1 MGLGPRERGRLGP
14 MARTSI
20 LEQVPPVEGPIVDL
34 EWLTRRLREVG
45 YVPEALKRL
54 GALPVGG
61 DWVPRFEA
69 RRRCE
74 GDSALHVL
82 ARVFCLG
89 LPEDPGRLDEALGE
103 PGLGPLLEAGLVV
116 PDGDLALSRAWL
128 APVGDQFFARD
139 FSRHITARAHTTA
152 HVLGVGLAS
161 LMAAHLTVRPLAT
174 DGGRDGALAL
184 DLGTGQGFQAAQLAP
199 FCERVIATDLSAR
212 AVAFARWS
220 FGMCGVRNAD
230 LRLGAFF
237 EPVAELAGQF
247 DCISTNPPFMI
258 GPDPGVVAFSNG
270 LSGDMVTERIARE
283 APAMLREG
291 GFCTIV
297 CNWHHDEDWTKR
309 PREWVE
315 GLDCD
320 AWLIRC
326 RTQDTRS
333 YAIAWLG
340 ELDVPR
346 EQMTAEMLDVWERYY
361 EANGIRAIS
370 FGALVLRRRRG
381 GARGSWFRAD
391 SLDWNQAGGVGSD
404 QVRRAFAGLTLLH
417 EVTDGA
423 ALLDVRLVASPGL
436 SMDQTSMLTGG
447 AWRPARP
454 KVRVSG
460 PLGFSTVA
468 DDATL
473 GLLAALDGTRTL
485 RGATEVVLGILGGDR
500 PAAQAWAIAQARSL
514 LEQGALVPA

>member
-1 MGLGPRERGRLGP
+1 
-14 MARTSI
+14 MARTSM
-20 LEQVPPVEGPIVDL
+20 LEQPPPIDGPIVDL

-45 YVPEALKRL
+45 FMSDALKRL

-61 DWVPRFEA
+61 DWIPRFEA

-74 GDSALHVL
+74 GDSPLHVL

-103 PGLGPLLEAGLVV
+103 PGLEPLLEAGLIV

-139 FSRHITARAHTTA
+139 FSKHITAREHSTA

-161 LMAAHLTVRPLAT
+161 LMAAHLTVRPDSRA
-174 DGGRDGALAL
+174 GAREGSLAL
-184 DLGTGQGFQAAQLAP
+184 DLGTGQGFQAAQLSGH
-199 FCERVIATDLSAR
+199 CERVIATDLSAR
-212 AVAFARWS
+212 AIAFARWS
-220 FGMCGVRNAD
+220 FGLCGVRNAD
-230 LRLGAFF
+230 LRMGAFF

-247 DCISTNPPFMI
+247 DCISSNPPFMI

-283 APAMLREG
+283 APAMLRED

-297 CNWHHDEDWTKR
+297 CNWHHDEDWTAR
-309 PREWVE
+309 PREWVA
-315 GLDCD
+315 GRDCD

-333 YAIAWLG
+333 YAMAWLG
-340 ELDVPR
+340 ELDVQR
-346 EQMTAEMLDVWERYY
+346 EEMTREMLDVWERYY

-370 FGALVLRRRRG
+370 FGALVMRKRTPGQRG
-381 GARGSWFRAD
+381 NWFRAD

-404 QVRRAFAGLTLLH
+404 QVRRVFSGLTVLH
-417 EVTDGA
+417 EAADSA
-423 ALLDVRLVASPGL
+423 ALLDMRLVASPGL
-436 SMDQTSMLTGG
+436 SSDQTSMLAEG
-447 AWRPARP
+447 AWKAARP
-454 KVRVSG
+454 TIRVSG

-473 GLLAALDGTRTL
+473 GLLAALNGSRTL
-485 RGATEVVLGILGGDR
+485 RGATEVVLGLLGGDR
-500 PAAQAWAIAQARSL
+500 PAAQAWAINQARAL
-514 LEQGALVPA
+514 LEQGALVGAGVPRYHADA

>member
-1 MGLGPRERGRLGP
+1 
-14 MARTSI
+14 MARTSM
-20 LEQVPPVEGPIVDL
+20 LEQTPPVDGPIVDL

-45 YVPEALKRL
+45 FVPEALKKL

-89 LPEDPGRLDEALGE
+89 MPEDPGRLDDALGE
-103 PGLGPLLEAGLVV
+103 PGLEPLLEAGLIV

-139 FSRHITARAHTTA
+139 FSKHVTAREQTTA

-161 LMAAHLTVRPLAT
+161 LMAAHLTVRPRT
-174 DGGRDGALAL
+174 REGSLAL

-199 FCERVIATDLSAR
+199 HCERVIATDVSAR
-212 AVAFARWS
+212 AIAFARWS

-230 LRLGAFF
+230 LRMGSFF
-237 EPVAELAGQF
+237 EPVAELAGRF

-297 CNWHHDEDWTKR
+297 CNWHHDEDWGRR
-309 PREWVE
+309 PREWTRDH
-315 GLDCD
+315 DCD

-333 YAIAWLG
+333 YALAWLG
-340 ELDVPR
+340 ELDVQR
-346 EQMTAEMLDVWERYY
+346 EQVTQEMLDAWERYY
-361 EANGIRAIS
+361 DANGIRAIS
-370 FGALVLRRRRG
+370 FGALVLCKRG
-381 GARGSWFRAD
+381 GGSRGNWFRAD
-391 SLDWNQAGGVGSD
+391 SMDWNQGGGVGSE
-404 QVRRAFAGLTLLH
+404 QVRRTFAGLTLLH
-417 EVTDGA
+417 DAVDSA
-423 ALLDVRLVASPGL
+423 ALLDVRLVAAPGL
-436 SMDQTSMLTGG
+436 SSDQTSMLSGG
-447 AWRPARP
+447 AWKPARP
-454 KVRVSG
+454 TVRVSG

-485 RGATEVVLGILGGDR
+485 RGATETVLGLLGGNR
-500 PAAQAWAIAQARSL
+500 SAAQAWAINQARAL

>member
-1 MGLGPRERGRLGP
+1 
-14 MARTSI
+14 MARTSM
-20 LEQVPPVEGPIVDL
+20 LEMTPPVDGPIVDL
-34 EWLTRRLREVG
+34 EWLARRLREVG
-45 YVPEALKRL
+45 YAAESLKRL

-61 DWVPRFEA
+61 DWIPRFEA
-69 RRRCE
+69 RRRCA

-103 PGLGPLLEAGLVV
+103 PGLEPLLEAGLVV

-139 FSRHITARAHTTA
+139 FSKHITAREHSTA

-161 LMAAHLTVRPLAT
+161 LMTAHLTVRPKA
-174 DGGRDGALAL
+174 RDGALAL
-184 DLGTGQGFQAAQLAP
+184 DLGTGQGFQAAQLSQH
-199 FCERVIATDLSAR
+199 CERVIATDLSAR
-212 AVAFARWS
+212 AIAFARWS
-220 FGMCGVRNAD
+220 LGLCGVRNVD
-230 LRLGAFF
+230 LRMGSFF
-237 EPVAELAGQF
+237 EPVADLAGRL

-297 CNWHHDEDWTKR
+297 CNWHHDEDWSTR
-309 PREWVE
+309 PRQWVE
-315 GLDCD
+315 GHDCD

-340 ELDVPR
+340 ELDVQR
-346 EQMTAEMLDVWERYY
+346 EQMTQEMLDAWERYY
-361 EANGIRAIS
+361 DENGIRAIS
-370 FGALVLRRRRG
+370 FGALVMRKRTPGSRG
-381 GARGSWFRAD
+381 NWFRPD
-391 SLDWNQAGGVGSD
+391 SLDWNQSGGVGSE
-404 QVRRAFAGLTLLH
+404 QVRRVFDGLTLLH
-417 EVTDGA
+417 ETVDSS
-423 ALLDVRLVASPGL
+423 ALLDVRMVAAPGL
-436 SMDQTSMLTGG
+436 SSDQTSVLSGG
-447 AWRPARP
+447 AWKPARP
-454 KVRVSG
+454 TVRVSG
-460 PLGFSTVA
+460 PLGFATAA

-473 GLLAALDGTRTL
+473 GLLEALDGTRTL
-485 RGATEVVLGILGGDR
+485 RAATETVLGILGGNR
-500 PAAQAWAIAQARSL
+500 PAAQAWAINLARAL
-514 LEQGALVPA
+514 LEQGALARA

>member
-1 MGLGPRERGRLGP
+1 
-14 MARTSI
+14 MARTSM
-20 LEQVPPVEGPIVDL
+20 LEQPPPIDGPIVDL
-34 EWLTRRLREVG
+34 EWLTRRLRDVG
-45 YVPEALKRL
+45 FVPETLKRM

-61 DWVPRFEA
+61 EWVPRFEA

-74 GDSALHVL
+74 GDSPLHVL

-103 PGLGPLLEAGLVV
+103 PGLEPLLEAGLVV

-139 FSRHITARAHTTA
+139 FSRHITAREHSTS

-161 LMAAHLTVRPLAT
+161 LMAAHLTVRPLVRE
-174 DGGRDGALAL
+174 GSLAL
-184 DLGTGQGFQAAQLAP
+184 DIGTGQGFQAAQLSAH
-199 FCERVIATDLSAR
+199 CERVIATDLSAR
-212 AVAFARWS
+212 ALAFARWS
-220 FGMCGVRNAD
+220 FGLCGVRNAD
-230 LRLGAFF
+230 LRMGAFF
-237 EPVAELAGQF
+237 EPVADLAGRF

-283 APAMLREG
+283 APAMLRDG

-309 PREWVE
+309 PREWVADH
-315 GLDCD
+315 DCD

-340 ELDVPR
+340 ELDVQR
-346 EQMTAEMLDVWERYY
+346 EQMTQEMLGAWERYY
-361 EANGIRAIS
+361 EANQIRAIS
-370 FGALVLRRRRG
+370 FGALVLRKRTPGTRG
-381 GARGSWFRAD
+381 NWFRAD

-417 EVTDGA
+417 DSVDTA
-423 ALLDVRLVASPGL
+423 ALLDVRLVAVPGL
-436 SMDQTSMLTGG
+436 SSDQTSVLTSG
-447 AWRPARP
+447 AWKPARP
-454 KVRVSG
+454 TIRVAG
-460 PLGFSTVA
+460 PLGFSTAA
-468 DDATL
+468 DDGTL

-485 RGATEVVLGILGGDR
+485 RAATETVLGVLGGNR
-500 PAAQAWAIAQARSL
+500 AAAQAWAINQARAM
-514 LEQGALVPA
+514 LEQGALVPAGERRT